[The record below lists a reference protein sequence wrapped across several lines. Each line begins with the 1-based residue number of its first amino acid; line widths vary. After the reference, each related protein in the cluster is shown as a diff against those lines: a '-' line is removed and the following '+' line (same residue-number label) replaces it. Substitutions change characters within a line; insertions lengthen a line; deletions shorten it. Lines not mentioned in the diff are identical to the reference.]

1 LGRIGAHRKLGLTHL
16 PALVYLDRPLARLS
30 RQGFKGCLRP
40 KVGLAIC
47 LAGRWQNGRVRS
59 PELDPN
65 HHCRAGAR
73 RFDRHRIGAVAHV
86 LRQRRARCRPLVDRQ
101 PRHGH
106 QLRCERQGHQ
116 PRDAERQHH
125 HDLRCRWPGDRSRD
139 DDPLALGLR
148 RLQVV
153 RPSCNI
159 VITAPVSAAMG
170 LYQHPAR
177 SSQSAIG
184 QWCRPI

>member
-1 LGRIGAHRKLGLTHL
+1 MSWTQTIIVALALAALIGTESAQ
-16 PALVYLDRPLARLS
+16 S
-30 RQGFKGCLRP
+30 RTFYDS
-40 KVGLAIC
+40 
-47 LAGRWQNGRVRS
+47 AGRVVGRSSTDSQGTS
-59 PELDPN
+59 P
-65 HHCRAGAR
+65 
-73 RFDRHRIGAVAHV
+73 
-86 LRQRRARCRPLVDRQ
+86 
-101 PRHGH
+101 
-106 QLRCERQGHQ
+106 LRCERQGHQ

-170 LYQHPAR
+170 LTNIQPDLPKV
-177 SSQSAIG
+177 Q
-184 QWCRPI
+184 